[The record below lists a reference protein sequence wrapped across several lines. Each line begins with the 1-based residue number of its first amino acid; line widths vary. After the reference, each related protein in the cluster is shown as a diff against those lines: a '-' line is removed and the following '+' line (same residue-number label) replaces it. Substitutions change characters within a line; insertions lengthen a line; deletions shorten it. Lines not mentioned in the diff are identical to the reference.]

1 MKLEIDEV
9 VFIKNAMDNVT
20 IKATLAPQVAK
31 VIEKLD
37 KEFARLQK
45 LQGPTAA
52 K

>member
-37 KEFARLQK
+37 REFARLQK
-45 LQGPTAA
+45 LQDSTAA

>member
-31 VIEKLD
+31 VIEKLNR
-37 KEFARLQK
+37 EFVRLQK
-45 LQGPTAA
+45 LQDSTAA

>member
-37 KEFARLQK
+37 REFARLQK
-45 LQGPTAA
+45 LQSTTAA

>member
-37 KEFARLQK
+37 REFARLQK
-45 LQGPTAA
+45 LNGPTGS